1 MSRLNIFKKGWI
13 DMVFE
18 GRNKSY
24 GAYQLRSEN
33 PKTTTRALVIGIL
46 LFGSAVSAPL
56 VTRYLSDKLGAKKE
70 EKLDKVIE
78 TALLPPPPPKDE
90 LLPPPPPPEPP
101 KSINDQVKFPP
112 PKVVDKKLVRDED
125 PPTVKDLE
133 TADPG
138 QKNIKGD
145 KEAGD
150 INIDKPSGEGP
161 KGSDIVEENPNKVYM
176 AVEVAPE
183 FPGGMA
189 GFNKYVQKNFRSPEV
204 DEGVKVLR
212 VIVGFVVEKDGSLTD
227 IKVLR
232 DPGYGMGKE
241 AIRMLQNAPKWKPGV
256 QNGRAVR
263 VAYNLPITIQV
274 GE

>member
-18 GRNKSY
+18 GRNKAY

-33 PKTTTRALVIGIL
+33 PKTTTRALFLGIV

-56 VTRYLSDKLGAKKE
+56 IMRFISENIGVEKKE
-70 EKLDKVIE
+70 NMDKVIE
-78 TALLPPPPPKDE
+78 TALLPPPPKDE
-90 LLPPPPPPEPP
+90 ILPPPPPPEPP
-101 KSINDQVKFPP
+101 KSVNDQVKFPP

-138 QKNIKGD
+138 QKNVKGD

-150 INIDKPSGEGP
+150 ILIDKPAGDGP
-161 KGSDIVEENPNKVYM
+161 KNSDIVDDGNKVFFT
-176 AVEVAPE
+176 VEVPPE

-189 GFNKYVQKNFRSPEV
+189 GFNKYVQKNFRAPDV
-204 DEGVKVLR
+204 DEGVKTLR
-212 VIVGFVVEKDGSLTD
+212 VIVGFVVERDGSLTD

-241 AIRMLQNAPKWKPGV
+241 AIRMLQNAPKWKAGV